1 VAGLSCAGQEGI
13 RRGVDLLR
21 RCDEMV
27 SKLGLFS
34 ANESKEDV
42 STTNLKYLLV
52 CPLSSLPCLYCLY
65 LYLKFLLNHSVSY
78 LDFASF

>member
-1 VAGLSCAGQEGI
+1 
-13 RRGVDLLR
+13 
-21 RCDEMV
+21 MV

-52 CPLSSLPCLYCLY
+52 CPLSSLPCLY